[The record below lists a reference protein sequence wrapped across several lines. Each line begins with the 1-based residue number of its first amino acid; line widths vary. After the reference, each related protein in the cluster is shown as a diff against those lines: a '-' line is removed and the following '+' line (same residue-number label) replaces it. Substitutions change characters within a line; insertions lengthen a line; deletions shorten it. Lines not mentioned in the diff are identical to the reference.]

1 LKNKFN
7 LCLGYED
14 KKLTKPLIFYH
25 VPKCGGTTVCNLLLN
40 FFQKK
45 IRLSGSPTNERNTT
59 SSIEYFNKN
68 IEEIMNKNYSFI
80 FGHFQHSISKYFPN
94 YLSATVLR
102 DPIDRVLSHYN
113 YIVEKKYIDKNV
125 TLEQAMQN
133 FAIPSNIIVQM
144 FSCKDNTDRTIDT
157 NKMEKALRTLKKD
170 IDFIYDSKDI
180 NKLLNKLISIY
191 DFPNLFF
198 ENMQITSKKTLYR
211 NNENIDLIKKYNKY
225 DIELYNNL
233 KNANIFQ
240 NDNNEIKRRNKDEY
254 FINSS
259 SIHINK
265 KYQILVNKNH
275 FNKIIPILINNG
287 TSILQ

>member
-1 LKNKFN
+1 
-7 LCLGYED
+7 
-14 KKLTKPLIFYH
+14 
-25 VPKCGGTTVCNLLLN
+25 
-40 FFQKK
+40 
-45 IRLSGSPTNERNTT
+45 
-59 SSIEYFNKN
+59 
-68 IEEIMNKNYSFI
+68 
-80 FGHFQHSISKYFPN
+80 
-94 YLSATVLR
+94 
-102 DPIDRVLSHYN
+102 
-113 YIVEKKYIDKNV
+113 
-125 TLEQAMQN
+125 MQQ

-157 NKMEKALRTLKKD
+157 NKMENALRTLKND

-180 NKLLNKLISIY
+180 NKLLNKLKSIY

-265 KYQILVNKNH
+265 KYQIVFNNKNFKQIICVFKNKSIM
-275 FNKIIPILINNG
+275 FNCLLYVKERRKLF
-287 TSILQ
+287 